1 MADTEES
8 DPRKLIASFLR
19 DLPITIQTEML
30 LFVILY
36 AVRIDP
42 PNDKNDFENVVLN
55 YLMTTGIDSIS
66 AVICAVAVIHHSL
79 EGIVL
84 KLDGAESAFRKMR
97 DQYPHNRALQQA
109 QLSLPMRQRHWEQA
123 LADWR
128 NLRVTKLTPQ
138 KLRGFEDSQ
147 LTPLARR

>member
-1 MADTEES
+1 MLVLSREPRAQTLIVFVCKVWFADAKLGFVHRSGAQVLPRHTGVVLVVGGDEMADTEES

-66 AVICAVAVIHHSL
+66 AVIC
-79 EGIVL
+79 
-84 KLDGAESAFRKMR
+84 
-97 DQYPHNRALQQA
+97 
-109 QLSLPMRQRHWEQA
+109 
-123 LADWR
+123 
-128 NLRVTKLTPQ
+128 
-138 KLRGFEDSQ
+138 
-147 LTPLARR
+147 